1 MKLENLTNI
10 NTWLYLKKIGN
21 RCIPATW
28 RCDHTVDCPDKSDED
43 KILCSA
49 KEESKKTC
57 ESYEFRCV
65 SNGECIPRY
74 WLCDEMSDCMDRS
87 DENATVCQKL
97 HMGNSTIND
106 AEKGRYKKNLLLPC
120 IIKCIKTCKGFL
132 Q

>member
-1 MKLENLTNI
+1 M
-10 NTWLYLKKIGN
+10 KKIGN

-74 WLCDEMSDCMDRS
+74 WLCDKMSDCMDRS

-97 HMGNSTIND
+97 HKGNSTING
-106 AEKGRYKKNLLLPC
+106 AEKSRYKKNYLLPS
-120 IIKCIKTCKGFL
+120 IMKCIKLAKAFCSEPVYWFHQKV
-132 Q
+132 